1 MARTPR
7 RPLTAPV
14 RAPPEAIALL
24 QQILIIVVAL
34 GGVTLGAELLVRGAS
49 RLALRAGVSSLFVGL
64 TIVGFGTSSPELGAS
79 LTATLRQSSDVA
91 LGNVVGSNLFNI
103 GVILGL
109 TALLQPIRVQLS
121 AVRRDLLVATG
132 AALVP
137 WLALPFAGFIPRPA
151 GLALVALLVA
161 YLVGAYRQARR
172 AAAAEVQLVEQEMR
186 PAHRA
191 ARGAVIRDVA
201 LVVAGLALLVLGSR
215 GFVDAAIGIA
225 RQIGW
230 SELVIGLTLV
240 SAGTSLPELVTSLVA
255 MRRGNTDIAVGNVI
269 GSNIFNALGIV
280 GVCATVAPQAVA
292 WSLVIRDTPIM
303 LAASLALL
311 PIMRSGGRISR
322 LEGGL
327 LLGAYIAYVAYLILT
342 GG

>member
-1 MARTPR
+1 
-7 RPLTAPV
+7 
-14 RAPPEAIALL
+14 LL

-49 RLALRAGVSSLFVGL
+49 HLALRAGVSSLFVGL

-91 LGNVVGSNLFNI
+91 LGNVVGSNIFNI

-121 AVRRDLLVATG
+121 IVRRDLAVAAG

-137 WLALPFAGFIPRPA
+137 WLALPFAGFIPRPV
-151 GLALVALLVA
+151 GFALVALLAA
-161 YLVGAYRQARR
+161 YLASAYRQARR
-172 AAAAEVQLVEQEMR
+172 AAAADVQLIEQEMR
-186 PAHRA
+186 PAHKA
-191 ARGAVIRDVA
+191 ARDAAARDIA

-215 GFVDAAIGIA
+215 GFVDASITIA

-240 SAGTSLPELVTSLVA
+240 SVGTSLPELVTSIVA
-255 MRRGNTDIAVGNVI
+255 VKRGNTDIAVGNVI

-280 GVCATVAPQAVA
+280 GVCAAVAPQAVNHA
-292 WSLVIRDTPIM
+292 IMVRDAPLM
-303 LAASLALL
+303 LLLSLALL
-311 PIMRSGGRISR
+311 PIIRSGGRISR
-322 LEGGL
+322 LEGGA
-327 LLGAYIAYVAYLILT
+327 LLGVYVVYAAYLIVR

>member
-1 MARTPR
+1 MF
-7 RPLTAPV
+7 
-14 RAPPEAIALL
+14 
-24 QQILIIVVAL
+24 QQFLVIVVSL
-34 GGVTLGAELLVRGAS
+34 GAVTLGAELLVRGAS

-109 TALLQPIRVQLS
+109 TALLRPIRVQLS
-121 AVRRDLLVATG
+121 AVRRDLLVAMG

-137 WLALPFAGFIPRPA
+137 WLALPFGGSIPRPV
-151 GLALVALLVA
+151 GLALVAVLAA
-161 YLVGAYRQARR
+161 YLFAAYRHARL
-172 AAAAEVQLVEQEMR
+172 AAAVDVQLVEREMR
-186 PAHRA
+186 PAHREVRA
-191 ARGAVIRDVA
+191 ALVRDVA
-201 LVVAGLALLVLGSR
+201 LVIGGLALLVGGSR
-215 GFVDAAIGIA
+215 GFVDASIAIA

-269 GSNIFNALGIV
+269 GSNIFNMLGIV
-280 GVCATVAPQAVA
+280 GVCATAAPQHVA
-292 WSLVIRDTPIM
+292 RELLQRDAPLM

-311 PIMRSGGRISR
+311 SIMRTGGRISR
-322 LEGGL
+322 AEGGL
-327 LLGAYIAYVAYLILT
+327 MLAAYVAYATWLIVT

>member
-1 MARTPR
+1 M
-7 RPLTAPV
+7 
-14 RAPPEAIALL
+14 L
-24 QQILIIVVAL
+24 QQVLVIAISL

-91 LGNVVGSNLFNI
+91 MGNVVGSNIFNI
-103 GVILGL
+103 GAILGL

-121 AVRRDLLVATG
+121 AVRRDLLVAVG

-137 WLALPFAGFIPRPA
+137 WLALPFAGQIPRPV
-151 GLALVALLVA
+151 GLALVALLA
-161 YLVGAYRQARR
+161 TYLVGAYRQARR
-172 AAAAEVQLVEQEMR
+172 AAAADVQLVEQEMR
-186 PAHRA
+186 PAHRE
-191 ARGAVIRDVA
+191 ARGATIRDVL
-201 LVVAGLALLVLGSR
+201 LVAGGLALLVIGSR
-215 GFVDAAIGIA
+215 GFVDASIAVA
-225 RQIGW
+225 RQVGW

-280 GVCATVAPQAVA
+280 GVCASVAPQAVA
-292 WSLVIRDTPIM
+292 HSLLVRDTPVM

-322 LEGGL
+322 VEGGV
-327 LLGAYIAYVAYLILT
+327 LLGAYVAYVAYLVGV

>member
-1 MARTPR
+1 M
-7 RPLTAPV
+7 
-14 RAPPEAIALL
+14 
-24 QQILIIVVAL
+24 QILIIVVAL

-91 LGNVVGSNLFNI
+91 LGNVVGSNIFNI
-103 GVILGL
+103 AVILGL
-109 TALLQPIRVQLS
+109 TALLQPIRVQLA
-121 AVRRDLLVATG
+121 AVRRDLLVAVG

-137 WLALPFAGFIPRPA
+137 WLALPFAGFIPRPV
-151 GLALVALLVA
+151 GFALVALLAV
-161 YLVGAYRQARR
+161 YLAAAYRHARR
-172 AAAAEVQLVEQEMR
+172 AAAAEVQLVELEMR
-186 PAHRA
+186 PALKE
-191 ARGAVIRDVA
+191 ARGAVVRDVV

-240 SAGTSLPELVTSLVA
+240 SVGTSLPELVTSLVA
-255 MRRGNTDIAVGNVI
+255 VRRGNTDIAVGNVI

-280 GVCATVAPQAVA
+280 GVCAAVAPQAVNHA
-292 WSLVIRDTPIM
+292 LLVRDAPLM
-303 LAASLALL
+303 LLLSLALL
-311 PIMRSGGRISR
+311 PIMRSGGQISR
-322 LEGGL
+322 LEGGAL
-327 LLGAYIAYVAYLILT
+327 AGAYVAYAAYLIVS

>member
-1 MARTPR
+1 M
-7 RPLTAPV
+7 
-14 RAPPEAIALL
+14 I
-24 QQILIIVVAL
+24 QQVLVIVVSL

-91 LGNVVGSNLFNI
+91 MGNVVGSNLFNI
-103 GVILGL
+103 GAILGL

-121 AVRRDLLVATG
+121 AVRRDLLVAVG

-137 WLALPFAGFIPRPA
+137 WLALPFAGQIPRPV
-151 GLALVALLVA
+151 GLALVALMAA
-161 YLVGAYRQARR
+161 YLATAYRQARK
-172 AAAAEVQLVEQEMR
+172 AAAADVQLVEQEMR
-186 PAHRA
+186 PAHKN
-191 ARGAVIRDVA
+191 ARGATIRDVS
-201 LVVAGLALLVLGSR
+201 LVAGGLALLVLGSR
-215 GFVDAAIGIA
+215 GFVDASIAIA

-255 MRRGNTDIAVGNVI
+255 IRRGNTDIAVGNVI

-280 GVCATVAPQAVA
+280 GVCASVAPQAVNHTL
-292 WSLVIRDTPIM
+292 LVRDAPLM

-322 LEGGL
+322 AEGGV
-327 LLGAYIAYVAYLILT
+327 LLGAYVAYVAYLIDV

>member
-1 MARTPR
+1 
-7 RPLTAPV
+7 
-14 RAPPEAIALL
+14 LL
-24 QQILIIVVAL
+24 QQILVIVVSL
-34 GGVTLGAELLVRGAS
+34 GGITLGAELLVRGAS

-109 TALLQPIRVQLS
+109 TALLQPIRVLLS
-121 AVRRDLLVATG
+121 AVRRDLLVAIG

-137 WLALPFAGFIPRPA
+137 WLALPFGGFIPRPA
-151 GLALVALLVA
+151 GFALVALLA
-161 YLVGAYRQARR
+161 MYLVAAYRQARR
-172 AAAAEVQLVEQEMR
+172 TNAAEVQLVEQIMP
-186 PAHRA
+186 PALKE
-191 ARGAVIRDVA
+191 ARGAALRDVT
-201 LVVAGLALLVLGSR
+201 LVLAGLALLVVGSR
-215 GFVDAAIGIA
+215 GFVDASIAVA

-280 GVCATVAPQAVA
+280 GVCAAVAPQAVNHTL
-292 WSLVIRDTPIM
+292 LVRDAPLM
-303 LAASLALL
+303 LLASLALL
-311 PIMRSGGRISR
+311 PIMRTGGRISR
-322 LEGGL
+322 LEGGV
-327 LLGAYIAYVAYLILT
+327 LLGVYVAYAAYLIVS